1 MKVITILNEHAK
13 PNHFLIQEKWKAAL
27 MALRERSKNRPRP
40 KASEVCQV
48 SSDES
53 EDIPDKIVVNSNKNP
68 PPNEEESRS
77 VSKEKEGRVKDSA
90 DKNRANLNSEK
101 LEIKSDN
108 NCLSTA
114 LKNSKSDQPKGD
126 EKVFDEI
133 SSSTNCTG
141 QSRRFS
147 YRRYN
152 PISMNESGDRPTKD
166 GNLTSESRGNLHLNL
181 EDSDSDVGATVDVNE
196 NLTRSPLDN
205 IHLWSPGF
213 NNDTESR
220 V

>member
-1 MKVITILNEHAK
+1 M
-13 PNHFLIQEKWKAAL
+13 
-27 MALRERSKNRPRP
+27 
-40 KASEVCQV
+40 CQV
-48 SSDES
+48 SSDEP

-68 PPNEEESRS
+68 PPYQEESRS
-77 VSKEKEGRVKDSA
+77 VSNEKERRVKDSA
-90 DKNRANLNSEK
+90 DNNLANLKSEK
-101 LEIKSDN
+101 LETESGT
-108 NCLSTA
+108 NCPSTA
-114 LKNSKSDQPKGD
+114 STNSKSDQPKTDG
-126 EKVFDEI
+126 KVSDEI
-133 SSSTNCTG
+133 SSSINFTSSTS
-141 QSRRFS
+141 SRRFS

-166 GNLTSESRGNLHLNL
+166 GNFTAETRRNLHLNL